1 MRFGESCGF
10 CGAKEV
16 TKAGAKKLAVR
27 AASGIVTGVTTKAID
42 EVKQCSTT
50 NKKWSNYGK
59 SLDENG
65 KENGTTVSWITSAI
79 VGGLGIASSHISSN
93 LSQSITSDV
102 VKSVTHVAVSGT
114 TAVVSDATIQGVNI
128 AVGNQD
134 RYDIK
139 RTITSASTSVILA
152 AAQEGTKNAIY
163 HANGGKDHMLKEK
176 TNRKVV
182 EENVPKKDQ
191 QALMKGIKN
200 LKKTPQK
207 ILDNEAAK
215 ATTYTTETQAQRFH
229 QSNIQKYQSQIRSE
243 LALKKVAIDTGNKL
257 AIDEHQ
263 RNVDNLIRQKNE
275 EINSLKDLKLT
286 FKKND
291 LHKMNS
297 DNAHFLIGD
306 KLGQVAIDIKSSD
319 ATSRGATRVVLDR
332 YVDDQGRTDFIF
344 AGYTNEH
351 QYSNIPNYG
360 EGDYY
365 EIHQNY
371 ENNLKVIDG
380 EVNNLM
386 YNQSIQHEQEKKKK
400 KEKQL

>member
-1 MRFGESCGF
+1 M
-10 CGAKEV
+10 
-16 TKAGAKKLAVR
+16 
-27 AASGIVTGVTTKAID
+27 
-42 EVKQCSTT
+42 
-50 NKKWSNYGK
+50 
-59 SLDENG
+59 
-65 KENGTTVSWITSAI
+65 
-79 VGGLGIASSHISSN
+79 ASSHISSN

-215 ATTYTTETQAQRFH
+215 ATTYTTAPQPQC
-229 QSNIQKYQSQIRSE
+229 
-243 LALKKVAIDTGNKL
+243 
-257 AIDEHQ
+257 
-263 RNVDNLIRQKNE
+263 
-275 EINSLKDLKLT
+275 LT
-286 FKKND
+286 K
-291 LHKMNS
+291 
-297 DNAHFLIGD
+297 
-306 KLGQVAIDIKSSD
+306 
-319 ATSRGATRVVLDR
+319 
-332 YVDDQGRTDFIF
+332 
-344 AGYTNEH
+344 
-351 QYSNIPNYG
+351 
-360 EGDYY
+360 
-365 EIHQNY
+365 
-371 ENNLKVIDG
+371 
-380 EVNNLM
+380 
-386 YNQSIQHEQEKKKK
+386 
-400 KEKQL
+400 